1 MVIKHTKTF
10 GSQWLLIQEIIR
22 KKIGFKGILISDDI
36 SMKSLKYGLKNN
48 AIMKK
53 RKLHIIVLS
62 LFIGAIFGGVVGNI
76 FSLVLPESVVKDF
89 FLTSITF
96 DLGGL
101 VNNDLGVFVI
111 DLKIIVLKLGLSIS
125 FNFTSVI
132 GIAVAYYILRY
143 LR

>member
-1 MVIKHTKTF
+1 
-10 GSQWLLIQEIIR
+10 
-22 KKIGFKGILISDDI
+22 
-36 SMKSLKYGLKNN
+36 
-48 AIMKK
+48 MKK

-62 LFIGAIFGGVVGNI
+62 LFIGAIFGGVIGNI
-76 FSLVLPESVVKDF
+76 FALVLPESVVKDF

-111 DLKIIVLKLGLSIS
+111 DLKIIVLKFGLSIS

>member
-1 MVIKHTKTF
+1 
-10 GSQWLLIQEIIR
+10 
-22 KKIGFKGILISDDI
+22 
-36 SMKSLKYGLKNN
+36 
-48 AIMKK
+48 MKK

-89 FLTSITF
+89 FLTSISF

-111 DLKIIVLKLGLSIS
+111 DLKIIVLKFGLSIS

>member
-1 MVIKHTKTF
+1 
-10 GSQWLLIQEIIR
+10 
-22 KKIGFKGILISDDI
+22 
-36 SMKSLKYGLKNN
+36 
-48 AIMKK
+48 MKK

-62 LFIGAIFGGVVGNI
+62 LFIGAIFGGVVGSI
-76 FSLVLPESVVKDF
+76 FTLVLPESVVKDF